1 MKLCSAALKSFDV
14 ECTWVTKADPD
25 DFDGRKLPQVTLVGP
40 YEGGV
45 CWCPW
50 SVLGYFLGEKKV
62 RNLVGMGWNT
72 VGCFFFG
79 GWYLMSLGFR
89 FTCCLW
95 F

>member
-1 MKLCSAALKSFDV
+1 VKTSYNKKKKSTTTQTPNRSPRVGFVKLCSAALKSFDV

-50 SVLGYFLGEKKV
+50 SVLGYFLGEKK
-62 RNLVGMGWNT
+62 RYAT
-72 VGCFFFG
+72 
-79 GWYLMSLGFR
+79 
-89 FTCCLW
+89 
-95 F
+95 